1 MSATKPIKNQ
11 ENIQRLKD
19 YFLGQKRYRDYTLVT
34 FGLNT
39 ALRISDLLSLTW
51 KDVYQFDTHCF
62 YTYVNVKEQKTGKMN
77 QIYLNVAVIQ
87 ALSLLLEHN
96 PDISGD
102 TYILKSRKGTQPISR
117 IQAYR
122 IIHDA
127 GNALGFE
134 TKVSCHSLRKTFGY
148 QAWKQGAE
156 PALIMNIYNH
166 SSYQITKR
174 YLCIDQDDRDSLY
187 QRVNL

>member
-1 MSATKPIKNQ
+1 MSATKPIKKQ

-102 TYILKSRKGTQPISR
+102 T
-117 IQAYR
+117 
-122 IIHDA
+122 
-127 GNALGFE
+127 
-134 TKVSCHSLRKTFGY
+134 
-148 QAWKQGAE
+148 
-156 PALIMNIYNH
+156 
-166 SSYQITKR
+166 
-174 YLCIDQDDRDSLY
+174 
-187 QRVNL
+187 

>member
-11 ENIQRLKD
+11 ENIQKLKD
-19 YFLGQKRYRDYTLVT
+19 YFLGQQRYRDYTLVT

-51 KDVYQFDTHCF
+51 KDVYHFDTHCF

-102 TYILKSRKGTQPISR
+102 TYIFKSRKGTQPISR

>member
-11 ENIQRLKD
+11 ENIQKLKD
-19 YFLGQKRYRDYTLVT
+19 YFLGQQRYRDYTLVT

-51 KDVYQFDTHCF
+51 KDVYHFDTHCF

-87 ALSLLLEHN
+87 ALTLLLEQN

-102 TYILKSRKGTQPISR
+102 TYIFKSRKGTQPISR

>member
-102 TYILKSRKGTQPISR
+102 TYIFKSRKGTQPISR

>member
-1 MSATKPIKNQ
+1 
-11 ENIQRLKD
+11 
-19 YFLGQKRYRDYTLVT
+19 
-34 FGLNT
+34 
-39 ALRISDLLSLTW
+39 
-51 KDVYQFDTHCF
+51 
-62 YTYVNVKEQKTGKMN
+62 MN

-102 TYILKSRKGTQPISR
+102 TYIFKSRKGTQPISR

>member
-39 ALRISDLLSLTW
+39 ALRISDLLSLRW

-77 QIYLNVAVIQ
+77 QIYLNASVIQ
-87 ALSLLLEHN
+87 ALSLLLDHN
-96 PDISGD
+96 QDISED
-102 TYILKSRKGTQPISR
+102 TYIFKSRKGTKPISR

-134 TKVSCHSLRKTFGY
+134 TEVSCHSLRKTFGY

>member
-51 KDVYQFDTHCF
+51 KDVYQFDNHCF

-102 TYILKSRKGTQPISR
+102 TYIFKSRKGTQPISR

>member
-11 ENIQRLKD
+11 ENIQKLKD

-51 KDVYQFDTHCF
+51 KDVYQFDNHCF

-102 TYILKSRKGTQPISR
+102 TYIFKSRKGTQPISR

>member
-1 MSATKPIKNQ
+1 MSTTKPIKNQ
-11 ENIQRLKD
+11 ENIQKLKD
-19 YFLGQKRYRDYTLVT
+19 YFLEQKRYRDYTLVT

-51 KDVYQFDTHCF
+51 HDVYHFDKKCF
-62 YTYVNVKEQKTGKMN
+62 FTYVTIKEQKTGKIN
-77 QIYLNVAVIQ
+77 QIYLNDSVIQ
-87 ALSLLLEHN
+87 ALSLLLEN
-96 PDISGD
+96 KCDICEES
-102 TYILKSRKGTQPISR
+102 YIFQSRKGSQPISR

-127 GNALGFE
+127 SNELGFE
-134 TKVSCHSLRKTFGY
+134 TKISCHSLRKTFGY

-187 QRVNL
+187 QKINL

>member
-87 ALSLLLEHN
+87 ALSLLLEQN

-102 TYILKSRKGTQPISR
+102 TYIFKSRKGTQPISR

>member
-39 ALRISDLLSLTW
+39 ALRISDLLSLRW

-77 QIYLNVAVIQ
+77 QIYLNASVIQ

-96 PDISGD
+96 QDISEN
-102 TYILKSRKGTQPISR
+102 TYIFKSRKGTKPISR

-122 IIHDA
+122 IIHAA

-134 TKVSCHSLRKTFGY
+134 TEVSCHSLRKTFGY

>member
-62 YTYVNVKEQKTGKMN
+62 YTYVSVKEQKTGKMN

-102 TYILKSRKGTQPISR
+102 TYIFKSRKGTQPISR

>member
-11 ENIQRLKD
+11 ENIQKLKD
-19 YFLGQKRYRDYTLVT
+19 YFLGQQRYRDYTLVT

-51 KDVYQFDTHCF
+51 KDVYHFDTHCF

-77 QIYLNVAVIQ
+77 QIYLNVSVIQ

-102 TYILKSRKGTQPISR
+102 TYIFKSRKGTQPISR

>member
-51 KDVYQFDTHCF
+51 KDVYQFDNHCF

-77 QIYLNVAVIQ
+77 QIYLNVSVIQ

-96 PDISGD
+96 QDISED
-102 TYILKSRKGTQPISR
+102 TYIFKSRKGTQPISR